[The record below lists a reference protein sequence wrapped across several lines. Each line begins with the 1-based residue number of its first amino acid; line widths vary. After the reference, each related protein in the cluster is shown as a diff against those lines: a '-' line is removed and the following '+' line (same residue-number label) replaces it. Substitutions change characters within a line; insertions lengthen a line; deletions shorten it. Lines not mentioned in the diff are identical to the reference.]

1 MIVYIHNALLVPY
14 CTTINTLIH
23 DLSAMVLSAVLAQF
37 KTNVTARR
45 CGSVNVIFIH
55 FSVRSL
61 ALSQQCVGCASHFNL
76 CKTSPCHKSSP
87 LIYAHLHTHT
97 HTKHNGPHQTLN
109 CTTSLQIF
117 EDSLLSSV
125 LWIYSTV
132 TDLAKFLGK
141 STWKKHQRSK
151 YSWFVLLG
159 FLMQKIPD
167 KF

>member
-1 MIVYIHNALLVPY
+1 MTFLPWFCLLFWLNSRQTSQHGGVGVWMSFLYIFLWGHWHLVNSVLDVLHISIYVKPHRVIKALLSFMFT
-14 CTTINTLIH
+14 CT
-23 DLSAMVLSAVLAQF
+23 
-37 KTNVTARR
+37 R
-45 CGSVNVIFIH
+45 
-55 FSVRSL
+55 
-61 ALSQQCVGCASHFNL
+61 
-76 CKTSPCHKSSP
+76 
-87 LIYAHLHTHT
+87 THT
-97 HTKHNGPHQTLN
+97 QKHNGPHQTLN